1 MNDDQHIASESE
13 LGARLITTTPV
24 LETVGNAHSQAGSS
38 AKPPILKTR
47 ARATELN

>member
-1 MNDDQHIASESE
+1 MNDDQHVASKSE
-13 LGARLITTTPV
+13 LDALLITTNLV
-24 LETVGNAHSQAGSS
+24 LETGGNAHSQAGSS